1 MIPMKRYNKAFEETY
16 FHVVNKHVD
25 TSFQAQIVNSCKKY
39 FPANFFQSNEV
50 EKNFKQFILS
60 EYSELERVYQYI
72 RNVSKCKMMRECF
85 ERKETETK
93 EKCFYES
100 RKRNELYEKY
110 YATYSKIRDENKD
123 SDLNGMKMNIKI
135 VLESEMLVCPYCNRD
150 YINSRG
156 DNKAGAQL
164 DHFFNRS
171 KFPIFSLCLYN
182 LIPVCGICN
191 HVKGDSEAELV
202 SPFDEKFDFDNGMII
217 TYDQSFSD
225 SKVKFEIKAGSHR
238 MEENVKALFLK
249 EAYEIHSVDIQ
260 ELIQKKITYNK
271 SQLKEL
277 MEISG
282 GKLTANEMK
291 ELVFGK
297 RVDSKEFGKR
307 PLSKL
312 RHNILKELGVYN

>member
-1 MIPMKRYNKAFEETY
+1 MKRYNKAFEETY

-60 EYSELERVYQYI
+60 EYSELERVCQYI

-93 EKCFYES
+93 EKCFCES
-100 RKRNELYEKY
+100 CERNELYEKY

-156 DNKAGAQL
+156 ENKAGAQL

-191 HVKGDSEAELV
+191 HVKGNSEAELV

-225 SKVKFEIKAGSHR
+225 SKVKFKIKAGSHR

-282 GKLTANEMK
+282 GKLIANEMK